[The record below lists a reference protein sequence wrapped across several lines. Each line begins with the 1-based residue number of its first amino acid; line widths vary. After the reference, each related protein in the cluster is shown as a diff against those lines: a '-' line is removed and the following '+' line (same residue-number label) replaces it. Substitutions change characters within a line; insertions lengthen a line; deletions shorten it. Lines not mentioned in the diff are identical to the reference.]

1 MSAPPPRKRG
11 PTPAH
16 PPRRA
21 QPAVPESLWLPR
33 LGLVLGALLVVVS
46 LAAAWRQ
53 PVRPDATLPPPTP
66 GQAAWWLH
74 PLERN
79 PQLRLPRVSGD
90 LAGVFVLPS
99 TQKVWAVGQKGL
111 ILHAADGRNW
121 QQQHPRNN
129 ANTSETPTPPSKAF
143 LPELISSAQAVQ
155 APVSPTEQ
163 RMLPNA
169 PVNLRIEEPVQQ
181 TAPSNVPDAKGAAPP
196 TTTTTPAPSTAD
208 LEAQKKQML
217 ADELK
222 RQAEA
227 KQPIVRSPSK
237 RSPAQPSKSAAA
249 PATQTLPPPKAAPV
263 IPADADLVEV
273 FFISEEEGWASSAEG
288 VALFTENGG
297 KDWQQPDSNAK
308 ANIAT
313 MQDTI
318 ALEAGRA
325 GQLPQSPQS
334 TRTPYTLPATPG
346 IQATLLATAQADELH
361 RWAVGKD
368 GVIVATTDGGRT
380 WQRQTRPADQP
391 ATGTYARLPAPWTYV
406 AFLAGIGLML
416 RAGRQIGQIREPE
429 VASPAGIAGLFV
441 SDHPLG
447 PGDPDPLGHGQVAE
461 GLANFILNRN
471 TEPGITMAV
480 TGSWGSGKSSIM
492 RLLLYRLEE
501 AGFRPAWFNAWHHQQ
516 EGRQLAS
523 LFNTIR
529 RQAVPPLYTFPAWV
543 IRGTLIW
550 NRGGFYRLLILGIV
564 ALVLL
569 GGFEAARQESPLDSL
584 RHTLV
589 SALTDTRPVVITPTS
604 LARLRKDG
612 VVDDQVLSA
621 LERNMVWTKGE
632 RVPDGTGPCRV
643 QDGDCTFASSAQ
655 LQASLEALI
664 QPRRL
669 TDEERT
675 ALDAAA
681 QHLGAGPKSMLTVLL
696 GALVVPL
703 LLGKG
708 LAVYGLNYLDIFKRL
723 LPERARPEGKEAVG
737 TMENLRT
744 EFALLT
750 EALDGR
756 LVLFIDDLDRCSC
769 QTVREV
775 LELVN
780 YLASVG
786 QCFIVLG
793 MAMEHVACCIEP
805 KADDQDRREYALQY
819 LKKLIN
825 IEVPVPML
833 DPDLSRKMLERQ
845 TGATERP
852 PSPSPWRRWLGWA
865 LVLGGIVGM
874 SWGLPQVWN
883 QLQPQ
888 AEPKTFITEVPP
900 KAAAGL
906 TPPKVATTRPE
917 PASTNVAV
925 GLEAPA
931 QPASSWLLFL
941 PPAAVLITLALWFTR
956 NRWLPWLHG
965 KGVLPA
971 LRRALGQA
979 DRGSDKPEF
988 GEALQDW
995 HPVILLGD
1003 PTPRGVKRF
1012 VNRVRFLAMMEQ
1024 SQPEAERISDAL
1036 LVALAALHHA
1046 RLPPDGGG
1054 NALAMEAMVKT
1065 ADWPPVEEHLERF
1078 ERLMRQLHIR

>member
-1 MSAPPPRKRG
+1 MVV
-11 PTPAH
+11 PA
-16 PPRRA
+16 
-21 QPAVPESLWLPR
+21 
-33 LGLVLGALLVVVS
+33 GA
-46 LAAAWRQ
+46 
-53 PVRPDATLPPPTP
+53 DTLKTLFPQAEEQL
-66 GQAAWWLH
+66 QAAL
-74 PLERN
+74 
-79 PQLRLPRVSGD
+79 
-90 LAGVFVLPS
+90 
-99 TQKVWAVGQKGL
+99 K
-111 ILHAADGRNW
+111 
-121 QQQHPRNN
+121 
-129 ANTSETPTPPSKAF
+129 
-143 LPELISSAQAVQ
+143 
-155 APVSPTEQ
+155 
-163 RMLPNA
+163 
-169 PVNLRIEEPVQQ
+169 PVQPY
-181 TAPSNVPDAKGAAPP
+181 AP
-196 TTTTTPAPSTAD
+196 
-208 LEAQKKQML
+208 
-217 ADELK
+217 
-222 RQAEA
+222 
-227 KQPIVRSPSK
+227 
-237 RSPAQPSKSAAA
+237 
-249 PATQTLPPPKAAPV
+249 
-263 IPADADLVEV
+263 
-273 FFISEEEGWASSAEG
+273 
-288 VALFTENGG
+288 
-297 KDWQQPDSNAK
+297 
-308 ANIAT
+308 
-313 MQDTI
+313 
-318 ALEAGRA
+318 
-325 GQLPQSPQS
+325 
-334 TRTPYTLPATPG
+334 PATPG
-346 IQATLLATAQADELH
+346 IQATLLATAQADDLR
-361 RWAVGKD
+361 RWAVGRN
-368 GVIVATTDGGRT
+368 GVILATRDGGRT
-380 WQRQTRPADQP
+380 WQRQTRPADQQT
-391 ATGTYARLPAPWTYV
+391 TGTYARLPAPWTYV

-416 RAGRQIGQIREPE
+416 RAGRQIGQIRTPE
-429 VASPAGIAGLFV
+429 AASPAGIAGLFV

-447 PGDPDPLGHGQVAE
+447 PGDPDPLGHGLVAE

-550 NRGGFYRLLILGIV
+550 NRGGFYRLLILGMV

-569 GGFEAARQESPLDSL
+569 GGFEAARQEAPLDSL
-584 RHTLV
+584 RQTLV
-589 SALTDTRPVVITPTS
+589 SALTDTRPVVITPSS
-604 LARLRKDG
+604 LARLKKDG
-612 VVDDQVLSA
+612 VVDDQVLAA
-621 LERNMVWTKGE
+621 LEQNMVWTKGE
-632 RVPDGTGPCRV
+632 RAPDGTGPCRV
-643 QDGDCTFASSAQ
+643 RDGDCAFASSAQ

-664 QPRRL
+664 KPRRL

-681 QHLGAGPKSMLTVLL
+681 QHLGAGPKSMLAVLL

-805 KADDQDRREYALQY
+805 KADDQDKREYALQY

-833 DPDLSRKMLERQ
+833 DPNRSREMLERQ

-852 PSPSPWRRWLGWA
+852 PPPSPWRRWLGWA
-865 LVLGGIVGM
+865 LVLGGVVAM

-888 AEPKTFITEVPP
+888 AEPKAFITDAAPQ
-900 KAAAGL
+900 AAANL
-906 TPPKVATTRPE
+906 TPSKAIATQPE
-917 PASTNVAV
+917 PASMPLAV
-925 GLEAPA
+925 GLERAA
-931 QPASSWLLFL
+931 QPGSSWLLAL
-941 PPAAVLITLALWFTR
+941 PPAAVLIALALWFTR

-988 GEALQDW
+988 GAALLDW

-1003 PTPRGVKRF
+1003 PTPGV
-1012 VNRVRFLAMMEQ
+1012 
-1024 SQPEAERISDAL
+1024 
-1036 LVALAALHHA
+1036 
-1046 RLPPDGGG
+1046 
-1054 NALAMEAMVKT
+1054 
-1065 ADWPPVEEHLERF
+1065 
-1078 ERLMRQLHIR
+1078 

>member
-1 MSAPPPRKRG
+1 MSSPPPTRKRG

-16 PPRRA
+16 PPKRTA
-21 QPAVPESLWLPR
+21 PAPAPANPWIPR
-33 LGLVLGALLVVVS
+33 LGLALGMVLVLASL
-46 LAAAWRQ
+46 LAAWMQ
-53 PVRPDATLPPPTP
+53 PVRPGAMAAPPTP
-66 GQAAWWLH
+66 GQVAWWLH

-79 PQLRLPRVSGD
+79 PQLRLPRVTGD
-90 LAGVFVLPS
+90 LAGVFALPG
-99 TQKVWAVGQKGL
+99 TQRVWAVGQKGL
-111 ILHAADGRNW
+111 ILHSEDGGLIW
-121 QQQHPRNN
+121 VQQHPAP
-129 ANTSETPTPPSKAF
+129 ANMPAEQAF
-143 LPELISSAQAVQ
+143 LPELISSAHAVE
-155 APVSPTEQ
+155 PPIQ
-163 RMLPNA
+163 RPLPE
-169 PVNLRIEEPVQQ
+169 PPGNLNVVEPVQR
-181 TAPSNVPDAKGAAPP
+181 TAPPAAMDANSNAPAPSN
-196 TTTTTPAPSTAD
+196 AD
-208 LEAQKKQML
+208 LEAMKKRMLAEELKKQ
-217 ADELK
+217 APLK
-222 RQAEA
+222 PIQRIPSPPITKPPVQTPVQPPPQTPPQTPPQA
-227 KQPIVRSPSK
+227 PSK
-237 RSPAQPSKSAAA
+237 APPETPAVTEPRI
-249 PATQTLPPPKAAPV
+249 PV
-263 IPADADLVEV
+263 DADLLAVH
-273 FFISEEEGWASSAEG
+273 FDDANHGWAASTQG
-288 VALFTENGG
+288 IALITRNGG
-297 KDWQQPDSNAK
+297 KDWAPPANAAELKTLFPLAEQQRQARLTPD
-308 ANIAT
+308 
-313 MQDTI
+313 
-318 ALEAGRA
+318 
-325 GQLPQSPQS
+325 
-334 TRTPYTLPATPG
+334 TPYAPPAMTDT
-346 IQATLLATAQADELH
+346 QAELLATNLL
-361 RWAVGKD
+361 
-368 GVIVATTDGGRT
+368 ATTYASEQLGWSVGRDGIILATVDGGKT
-380 WQRQTRPADQP
+380 WQRQTRPAGI
-391 ATGTYARLPAPWTYV
+391 AAKGTYARLPAPWTYL
-406 AFLAGIGLML
+406 AFLAGIGLLL
-416 RAGRQIGQIREPE
+416 RAGRQIGQIKAPE
-429 VASPAGIAGLFV
+429 VVSPAGIAGLFV

-447 PGDPDPLGHGQVAE
+447 PSDPDPLGHGQVAQ

-529 RQAVPPLYTFPAWV
+529 RQAVPPLYTFPAWL
-543 IRGTLIW
+543 IRGALIW
-550 NRGGFYRLLILGIV
+550 NRGGFYRLLILGIA

-569 GGFEAARQESPLDSL
+569 GGFEAARQEAPMESL
-584 RHTLV
+584 RQ
-589 SALTDTRPVVITPTS
+589 ALATAITDTRPVVVTPSS
-604 LARLRKDG
+604 LAKLRKDNL
-612 VVDDQVLSA
+612 VDGQVLAA
-621 LERNMVWTKGE
+621 LENNMVWTKEAEGA
-632 RVPDGTGPCRV
+632 GTCRV
-643 QDGDCTFASSAQ
+643 LGGDCAFESAAQ
-655 LQASLEALI
+655 LQASLETLI
-664 QPRRL
+664 KPRRL
-669 TDEERT
+669 TDEER
-675 ALDAAA
+675 AAIEAHA
-681 QHLGAGPKSMLTVLL
+681 QHLGVGPKSMLAVLL

-708 LAVYGLNYLDIFKRL
+708 LAVYGLNYLDIFKRF
-723 LPERARPEGKEAVG
+723 LPERGRAEGKEAVG
-737 TMENLRT
+737 TMENFRT

-805 KADDQDRREYALQY
+805 KSDEQDRREYALQY

-833 DPDLSRKMLERQ
+833 DPDRSREMLERQ

-852 PSPSPWRRWLGWA
+852 PPPSPWRRWLGWA

-888 AEPKTFITEVPP
+888 AEPKDFLTEAAPQ
-900 KAAAGL
+900 AAANL
-906 TPPKVATTRPE
+906 SPTKAIVTRPE
-917 PASTNVAV
+917 PASTNVVV

-931 QPASSWLLFL
+931 QPASSWLLLL
-941 PPAAVLITLALWFTR
+941 PPTAVLIALALWFSR

-988 GEALQDW
+988 GEALLDW

-1024 SQPEAERISDAL
+1024 SQPEAERIPDTL

-1046 RLPPDGGG
+1046 RLALDGGG
-1054 NALAMEAMVKT
+1054 NALAMEAMDKT
-1065 ADWPPVEEHLERF
+1065 ADWPPGEEQLERF